1 MYAGGGILNRFLSEE
16 NIALHL
22 EYVRDKRLK
31 YSIIESSFPMLSGKS
46 VHDVFR
52 MKLNPRDKLDAVDLL
67 SEIKLHDI
75 FFSSFSK
82 TQYPRCREIE
92 EKYGSEAEFL
102 NSLYRLASSRAHGF
116 ALVYL
121 HGTRIEID
129 ATSDYP
135 SAFRIGQPVLA
146 IDICEHSYFMDYG
159 FDKERY
165 LISML
170 PYLDITKLSANSE

>member
-1 MYAGGGILNRFLSEE
+1 LNRFLSEE